1 MIGTPSKLLGY
12 GLALAL
18 GASSIHSAHACTRV
32 LYVGDD
38 GLVIAGRSMDWND
51 DIHTNLWVFP
61 RGMERDG
68 AAGPNSVKWTSKYGS
83 LISSAYEAGTADGI
97 NEKGLVANLL
107 YLSDADFGKA
117 DGKPM
122 LSISAWPQY
131 VLDNFATVA
140 EAVDALRLEPF
151 RLGAPTLP
159 NGDGGV
165 VHLAIS
171 DPTGDSA
178 IFEYLAGKL
187 VIHHGRQYVVMTNE
201 PPFDQQLAL
210 NAYWQEVGGATFLP
224 GTIRPADRFVRAYY
238 LITSIPKSAA
248 SSIIAAVPEGSY
260 RNQAVAS
267 VASVLR
273 AVSVPFGMSSP
284 SEPNVASTLWRA
296 WADQTNLVY
305 FFDSATSPNTFW
317 VPLADLDFGEGAE
330 VKKLTLTG
338 GKVYSGNAA
347 DKFEPAKPFA
357 FLPYAS

>member
-1 MIGTPSKLLGY
+1 M
-12 GLALAL
+12 
-18 GASSIHSAHACTRV
+18 
-32 LYVGDD
+32 
-38 GLVIAGRSMDWND
+38 
-51 DIHTNLWVFP
+51 
-61 RGMERDG
+61 
-68 AAGPNSVKWTSKYGS
+68 
-83 LISSAYEAGTADGI
+83 
-97 NEKGLVANLL
+97 
-107 YLSDADFGKA
+107 
-117 DGKPM
+117 
-122 LSISAWPQY
+122 
-131 VLDNFATVA
+131 
-140 EAVDALRLEPF
+140 
-151 RLGAPTLP
+151 
-159 NGDGGV
+159 
-165 VHLAIS
+165 
-171 DPTGDSA
+171 
-178 IFEYLAGKL
+178 AGKCG
-187 VIHHGRQYVVMTNE
+187 HD
-201 PPFDQQLAL
+201 PPFEQQLAL

-248 SSIIAAVPEGSY
+248 SGIIAAVPDGTY

-284 SEPNVASTLWRA
+284 AEPNVASTLWRT

-338 GKVYSGNAA
+338 GKTYSGNAA

>member
-12 GLALAL
+12 GLSLAL
-18 GASSIHSAHACTRV
+18 SASSIHAAGACTRV
-32 LYVGDD
+32 LYAGDD
-38 GLVIAGRSMDWND
+38 GLIIAGRSMDWNYD
-51 DIHTNLWVFP
+51 TRTNLWVFP
-61 RGMERDG
+61 RGMQRDG
-68 AAGPNSVKWTSKYGS
+68 AAGANSAKWTSKYGS
-83 LISSAYEAGTADGI
+83 LIASAFKAGTADGI

-107 YLSDADFGKA
+107 YLADADFGKV
-117 DGKPM
+117 DGM
-122 LSISAWPQY
+122 LSITAWPQY

-140 EAVDALRLEPF
+140 EAVEALQTEPF

-159 NGDGGV
+159 TGDAGS

-171 DPTGDSA
+171 DPTGNSA
-178 IFEYLAGKL
+178 IFEYLGGKL

-210 NAYWQEVGGATFLP
+210 NAYWQEIGGATFLP
-224 GTIRPADRFVRAYY
+224 GTIRPADRFVRTYY
-238 LITSIPKSAA
+238 LVTSIPKSAVPD
-248 SSIIAAVPEGSY
+248 IVAAVPDGSY

-284 SEPNVASTLWRA
+284 GEPNVASTLWRT

-317 VPLADLDFGEGAE
+317 VSLADLDFGEGAE
-330 VKKLTLTG
+330 VKKLT
-338 GKVYSGNAA
+338 
-347 DKFEPAKPFA
+347 
-357 FLPYAS
+357 

>member
-1 MIGTPSKLLGY
+1 MIGTPSKLLSY

-18 GASSIHSAHACTRV
+18 SASSIHAAGACTRV

-51 DIHTNLWVFP
+51 DTRTNLWVFP
-61 RGMERDG
+61 RGMQRDG
-68 AAGPNSVKWTSKYGS
+68 AAGPNSAKWTSKYGS
-83 LISSAYEAGTADGI
+83 LATSTYEAGTADGI

-107 YLSDADFGKA
+107 YLADADFGKA

-159 NGDGGV
+159 TGDAGS
-165 VHLAIS
+165 VHLSIS

-178 IFEYLAGKL
+178 IFEYVGGKL

-201 PPFDQQLAL
+201 PPFEQQLAL

-238 LITSIPKSAA
+238 LVTSIPKSAVP
-248 SSIIAAVPEGSY
+248 SIIGAVPDGSY

-273 AVSVPFGMSSP
+273 AVSVPFGMSSAA
-284 SEPNVASTLWRA
+284 EPNGASTLWRT

-317 VPLADLDFGEGAE
+317 VSLSDLDFGEGAD

-338 GKVYSGNAA
+338 GKVYSRNAA
-347 DKFEPAKPFA
+347 DKFEKATPFA

>member
-1 MIGTPSKLLGY
+1 
-12 GLALAL
+12 
-18 GASSIHSAHACTRV
+18 
-32 LYVGDD
+32 
-38 GLVIAGRSMDWND
+38 MDWND
-51 DIHTNLWVFP
+51 DTRTNLWVFP
-61 RGMERDG
+61 RGMQRDG
-68 AAGPNSVKWTSKYGS
+68 AAGPNSAKWTSKYGS
-83 LISSAYEAGTADGI
+83 LGTAVYDAAVADGM
-97 NEKGLVANLL
+97 NEKGLVASLL
-107 YLSDADFGKA
+107 YLADADYGKA

-140 EAVDALRLEPF
+140 EAVETLRTEPF
-151 RLGAPTLP
+151 RLGAPAMPT
-159 NGDGGV
+159 GDAGS

-178 IFEYLAGKL
+178 IFEYIGGKL
-187 VIHHGRQYVVMTNE
+187 VIHHGRQYQVMTNE

-210 NAYWQEVGGATFLP
+210 NAYWQEIGGATFLP

-238 LITSIPKSAA
+238 LVTAIPKSTVPG
-248 SSIIAAVPEGSY
+248 IIAAVPDGTY

-284 SEPNVASTLWRA
+284 GEPNVASTLWRT

-317 VPLADLDFGEGAE
+317 VPLADLDFGEGAP

-338 GKVYSGNAA
+338 GKVYSGNTA

-357 FLPYAS
+357 FMPYAS